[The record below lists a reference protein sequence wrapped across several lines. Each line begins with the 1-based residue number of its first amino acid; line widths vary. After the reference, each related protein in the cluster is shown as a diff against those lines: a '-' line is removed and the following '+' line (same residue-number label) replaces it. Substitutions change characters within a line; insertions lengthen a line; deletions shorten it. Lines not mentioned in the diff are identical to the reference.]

1 MTNMARIVNGSVIP
15 TLVEYIGMGCWR
27 LRWNIE
33 QVTDAE
39 TQAISY
45 NYVEEEFKY
54 EPSFEQIKNTI
65 LGWFNSEIDMK
76 ILSGFRWKNNL
87 VWLSTENQ
95 FNYKADYD
103 LAIQENGANLP
114 TIFKF
119 GSMEEPVYYKF
130 ETLEDLKDF
139 YSKSVAYVKQT
150 LQEGW
155 VAKDSFDFAPYM
167 ISQ

>member
-1 MTNMARIVNGSVIP
+1 MARIVNGSVIP

-65 LGWFNSEIDMK
+65 LG
-76 ILSGFRWKNNL
+76 
-87 VWLSTENQ
+87 
-95 FNYKADYD
+95 
-103 LAIQENGANLP
+103 
-114 TIFKF
+114 
-119 GSMEEPVYYKF
+119 
-130 ETLEDLKDF
+130 
-139 YSKSVAYVKQT
+139 
-150 LQEGW
+150 
-155 VAKDSFDFAPYM
+155 
-167 ISQ
+167 